1 MYHYW
6 RGNSYSITSRYIPN
20 FVEKRRNYF
29 NYMKDFIKDNNLG
42 NQYEIALNNRICT
55 SVLGMGLLECSKSN
69 DISIGR
75 KMKNIKAIL
84 KEDYI
89 EEAYR
94 GLELKHFSIHW
105 RVFYFFNKYK
115 LSIPSY
121 LMINGIEV
129 LRKAV

>member
-1 MYHYW
+1 
-6 RGNSYSITSRYIPN
+6 
-20 FVEKRRNYF
+20 
-29 NYMKDFIKDNNLG
+29 
-42 NQYEIALNNRICT
+42 
-55 SVLGMGLLECSKSN
+55 
-69 DISIGR
+69 
-75 KMKNIKAIL
+75 MKNIKAIL